1 MNKNIILT
9 ILSVFIVI
17 LVIFG
22 IWKLICIGVEN
33 STINMEEQIETSKS
47 NIEIIL
53 QKRIDEL
60 TQLINTVKDSKK
72 FEAEALEKIIQAR
85 TETQN
90 GNIEQSNVTLKAV
103 AEQYP
108 ELKTMNLYNN
118 VMTATSVSENQL
130 KQYRESYNNNVK
142 NYRKHVRKWPNSS
155 ILNSIGY
162 EIKDYKLF
170 TANESAINYNPAK
183 TNLWED

>member
-72 FEAEALEKIIQAR
+72 FEAEALEKIIQ
-85 TETQN
+85 Q
-90 GNIEQSNVTLKAV
+90 EQ
-103 AEQYP
+103 
-108 ELKTMNLYNN
+108 
-118 VMTATSVSENQL
+118 
-130 KQYRESYNNNVK
+130 
-142 NYRKHVRKWPNSS
+142 KHKM
-155 ILNSIGY
+155 
-162 EIKDYKLF
+162 EI
-170 TANESAINYNPAK
+170 
-183 TNLWED
+183 

>member
-60 TQLINTVKDSKK
+60 TQLINTVKDSK
-72 FEAEALEKIIQAR
+72 
-85 TETQN
+85 
-90 GNIEQSNVTLKAV
+90 
-103 AEQYP
+103 
-108 ELKTMNLYNN
+108 
-118 VMTATSVSENQL
+118 
-130 KQYRESYNNNVK
+130 
-142 NYRKHVRKWPNSS
+142 
-155 ILNSIGY
+155 
-162 EIKDYKLF
+162 
-170 TANESAINYNPAK
+170 
-183 TNLWED
+183 